1 MKKAIRVC
9 SILCAALLLVGIMSC
24 GNVSGADSS
33 EPDVWTKVTNLD
45 DLKGTWEGSQTMTKE
60 VVDGVIA
67 SIKGT
72 TKVQY
77 PVTEDDV
84 PGLKMTQISDMTDY
98 VEKSAKVIG
107 GSADEVWQEMKYYME
122 DAGKECSDGRP
133 YTISSTSFIPEDDIL
148 TSLTKGGVALFV
160 NQSKTKLKLDYGD
173 WDALIL
179 NKK

>member
-9 SILCAALLLVGIMSC
+9 SVLCIALLLVGIMSC

-84 PGLKMTQISDMTDY
+84 PGLKMTLITDMTDY
-98 VEKSAKVIG
+98 VEKFAKVIE
-107 GSADEVWQEMKYYME
+107 GSADAFWQEMKNEMQEE
-122 DAGKECSDGRP
+122 DVEFSDGRP
-133 YTISSTSFIPEDDIL
+133 YTMASASFIPEDNIL
-148 TSLTKGGVALFV
+148 TSLTEGGVALFV
-160 NQSKTKLKLDYGD
+160 NQSKTKLKIDYGD
-173 WDALIL
+173 GDVVIL